1 MNKVYVK
8 HSVVAKIRRFTP
20 WIYANE
26 IDSDPEEFQS
36 GEVVALFSKK
46 DGFLGTAYVNPKCAI
61 FARILSFGKEE
72 IGKKFFHNRIKRAI
86 AKRKALLH
94 GTNAVRLVH
103 SEADFLPGL
112 IVDQYGDALSVQ
124 INTAG
129 MEVFRELIISTLKQ
143 LLNPSWIVEKSDVH
157 SREIEGLESKNGTL
171 FGTPMKQFT
180 LLENGLNF
188 LVDIEDAQKTGFYL
202 DQRKNRAICAGYIK
216 ENDTVLDLCC
226 NAGGFGIY
234 ALSKGAKNAVFVDIS
249 ESAIAQTKANLEA
262 NTMENYEAYAADAF
276 TFMKEKKYKNS
287 FDMIVLDPPSF
298 AKTKEQ
304 ANGAKRGFKHL
315 LMESTKAVKD
325 SGLIALFS
333 CSFHIGKK
341 ELLEIAME
349 VSHDLKVQ
357 YILLEQMQ
365 QDSDHPCLINAS
377 ASFYLNGL
385 LLRVEK

>member
-1 MNKVYVK
+1 MYAK
-8 HSVVAKIRRFTP
+8 HSVVPKLRRFTP
-20 WIYANE
+20 WVYANE
-26 IDSDPEEFQS
+26 IDSLAVEFQS
-36 GEVVALFSKK
+36 GEIVALFSKK
-46 DGFLGTAYVNPKCAI
+46 DGFLGTVYVNPKCAI
-61 FARILSFGKEE
+61 FARVLSFGKEE

-86 AKRKALLH
+86 AKREALLKQ
-94 GTNAVRLVH
+94 TNAVRLIH

-112 IVDQYGDALSVQ
+112 IVDKYGDSLAIQ

-129 MEVFRELIISTLKQ
+129 MENFRELIINILKH
-143 LLNPSWIVEKSDVH
+143 LLNPSWIVEKSDLH
-157 SREIEGLESKNGTL
+157 SREVEGLEDNNGTL
-171 FGTPMKQFT
+171 FGESKNLFE
-180 LLENGLNF
+180 LCENNLTF

-202 DQRKNRAICAGYIK
+202 DQRKNRAICASYIK
-216 ENDTVLDLCC
+216 EGHTVLDLCC

-234 ALSKGAKNAVFVDIS
+234 ALAQGAKEVAFVDVS
-249 ESAIAQTKANLEA
+249 ESAIAQTKANLER
-262 NTMENYEAYAADAF
+262 NGLLCDALHVKDVF
-276 TFMKEKKYKNS
+276 TFMKEQKYKNA
-287 FDMIVLDPPSF
+287 FDMVIIDPPSF

-304 ANGAKRGFKHL
+304 AVGAKRGFKHL

-325 SGLIALFS
+325 GGIIGFFS
-333 CSFHIGKK
+333 CSHHVGRK
-341 ELLEIAME
+341 ELLDIAME